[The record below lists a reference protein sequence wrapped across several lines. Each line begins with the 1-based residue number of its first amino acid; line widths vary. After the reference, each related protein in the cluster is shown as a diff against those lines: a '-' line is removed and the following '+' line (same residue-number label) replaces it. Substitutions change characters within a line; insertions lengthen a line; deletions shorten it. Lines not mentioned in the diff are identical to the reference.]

1 MIVITGQI
9 FTGPDTLPALYAR
22 LKALCEPSRAEDGC
36 IFYHMAMEDAER
48 GVIMAMEGWRDQA
61 ALDAHLAL
69 PATARATV
77 SANHAMGRMGDPDEI
92 AAGIVYLST
101 PAASFMTGS
110 ELVIDGGM
118 TAK

>member
-69 PATARATV
+69 PA
-77 SANHAMGRMGDPDEI
+77 I
-92 AAGIVYLST
+92 AALLEDFEGKFSNDVQIHQV
-101 PAASFMTGS
+101 TGS
-110 ELVIDGGM
+110 QRLSI
-118 TAK
+118 